1 MTKFSLHKVS
11 LAAFGGVAAL
21 MVTLT
26 VAVPADAATG
36 RSKFQASPEELRR
49 HCWRIDETFWKSK
62 RRYGCGDVVR
72 CVEGTC
78 MKVKVVELPPPPTYD
93 PPRIYFKREPG
104 KNGDGGNGG
113 ARDGGNNNR
122 DGGKKGGGGSSSSGS
137 AAGGPNGP
145 N

>member
-1 MTKFSLHKVS
+1 MTKFSLHSVS
-11 LAAFGGVAAL
+11 LAAFGGVTAL
-21 MVTLT
+21 MITLSA
-26 VAVPADAATG
+26 AVPADAATG

-62 RRYGCGDVVR
+62 RRYGCGEVVR
-72 CVEGTC
+72 CAEGMC
-78 MKVKVVELPPPPTYD
+78 VKIAEPPPPPTYD
-93 PPRIYFKREPG
+93 PPTVFFKREPG

-113 ARDGGNNNR
+113 ARDGGNR
-122 DGGKKGGGGSSSSGS
+122 DSGKKGGSSSS

>member
-1 MTKFSLHKVS
+1 MTKFSLHKVA
-11 LAAFGGVAAL
+11 LAACGGVAAL
-21 MVTLT
+21 MVTLS

-36 RSKFQASPEELRR
+36 RSKFEASPEELRR

-72 CVEGTC
+72 CSDGSC
-78 MKVKVVELPPPPTYD
+78 VKIVVVEPPPPPTYD
-93 PPRIYFKREPG
+93 PPTVFFKREPG
-104 KNGDGGNGG
+104 KNGDGGGG
-113 ARDGGNNNR
+113 PGGGRGNNR

-137 AAGGPNGP
+137 ASNGPNGP

>member
-11 LAAFGGVAAL
+11 LAACGGVAAL
-21 MVTLT
+21 MVTLS

-36 RSKFQASPEELRR
+36 RSKFQASPEDLRR

-72 CVEGTC
+72 CSDGSCVRIVIVE
-78 MKVKVVELPPPPTYD
+78 PPQTYD
-93 PPRIYFKREPG
+93 PPRIFFKREPG
-104 KNGDGGNGG
+104 KNGD
-113 ARDGGNNNR
+113 DGGGPGGGRGNNR
-122 DGGKKGGGGSSSSGS
+122 DGGKKGGNGSSGT
-137 AAGGPNGP
+137 AGGPNGP

>member
-1 MTKFSLHKVS
+1 MTKFSLHGVS
-11 LAAFGGVAAL
+11 LAALGGMAAL
-21 MVTLT
+21 MVTISA
-26 VAVPADAATG
+26 AVPADAATG

-62 RRYGCGDVVR
+62 RRYGCGEVVR
-72 CVEGTC
+72 CAEGSCVKIKIVEP
-78 MKVKVVELPPPPTYD
+78 PPPPTPQ
-93 PPRIYFKREPG
+93 PPLLTFKREPG

-113 ARDGGNNNR
+113 ARDGGSNNR
-122 DGGKKGGGGSSSSGS
+122 DGGKKGGGGSSGS